1 MNSVT
6 FVKSIP
12 WLMKKSLFF
21 TLFALLWLGSYAQL
35 PQFSPMHFEGWIYN
49 NPFIELTSQDISNNR
64 IVLYKT
70 TQGFNYTL
78 TSPEFPC
85 RMGQTID
92 MTVTWVTEQWK
103 NSNFDVSKVALTAAI
118 LDENDVALDS
128 VTYRLT
134 SSTVSRTNYLEMSIA
149 IPRGLTT
156 TSLRFAAWKADVNS
170 LGAVRQVVVTSTLHG
185 DVNLDGEVN
194 IADVNAVTDIILGA
208 DADEDLRHRA
218 DVNRDNEVGVAD
230 INSVIDIIM
239 G

>member
-1 MNSVT
+1 MKYSLLFT
-6 FVKSIP
+6 F
-12 WLMKKSLFF
+12 
-21 TLFALLWLGSYAQL
+21 FAMLWVGSYAQL
-35 PQFSPMHFEGWIYN
+35 PQFSPMNFEGWIYN
-49 NPFIELTSQDISNNR
+49 NPFIKLTKQDISNNK

-70 TQGFNYTL
+70 TQGLDYTL
-78 TSPEFPC
+78 TSPEFSC

-92 MTVTWVTEQWK
+92 MTVTWVTDQWQ

-134 SSTVSRTNYLEMSIA
+134 SSTVSRTNYIEMSIA
-149 IPRGLTT
+149 IPRGLTST
-156 TSLRFAAWKADVNS
+156 RLRFAAWKADVNS
-170 LGAVRQVVVTSTLHG
+170 LGAVRQVVVTSTLSG

-194 IADVNAVTDIILGA
+194 IADVNAIIDVILGG
-208 DADEDLRHRA
+208 DTDEDLRHRA
-218 DVNRDNEVGVAD
+218 DVNRDSEVSVAD

>member
-1 MNSVT
+1 
-6 FVKSIP
+6 
-12 WLMKKSLFF
+12 MKKSLFF
-21 TLFALLWLGSYAQL
+21 ILFALLWLGSYAQL

-49 NPFIELTSQDISNNR
+49 NP
-64 IVLYKT
+64 Y
-70 TQGFNYTL
+70 
-78 TSPEFPC
+78 
-85 RMGQTID
+85 

-149 IPRGLTT
+149 IPRGLTST
-156 TSLRFAAWKADVNS
+156 RLRFAAWKADVNS

>member
-1 MNSVT
+1 MPRAAFSTRLVT
-6 FVKSIP
+6 SR
-12 WLMKKSLFF
+12 
-21 TLFALLWLGSYAQL
+21 AACSYAQL

-92 MTVTWVTEQWK
+92 MTVTWVTDQWK
-103 NSNFDVSKVALTAAI
+103 SSNFDVSKVALTAAI

-149 IPRGLTT
+149 IPRGLTST
-156 TSLRFAAWKADVNS
+156 RLRFAAWKADVN
-170 LGAVRQVVVTSTLHG
+170 
-185 DVNLDGEVN
+185 
-194 IADVNAVTDIILGA
+194 AVTDVILGA